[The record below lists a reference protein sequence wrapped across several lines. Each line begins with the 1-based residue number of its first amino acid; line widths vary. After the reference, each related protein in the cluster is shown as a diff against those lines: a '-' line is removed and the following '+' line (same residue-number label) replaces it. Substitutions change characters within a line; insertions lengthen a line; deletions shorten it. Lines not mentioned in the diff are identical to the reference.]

1 MKRIVPLLIVFAF
14 LFAACSHGESLKAD
28 TTTVTTNQTAAE
40 NTMNEITFGTKEY
53 KGFML
58 DNIYHSEI
66 GDIHFN
72 LYIPDGYDESE
83 KYALFVTLPG
93 WEGLYFQGVG
103 ENLYNEDFGFEAQKY
118 NDKMLIVAP
127 QLNDWGETSAD
138 EAIALT
144 EYFISH
150 YSIDETK
157 VYLNGYSGG
166 GETLSIMLGKRPEL
180 FAKALHVSSKWDGD
194 LFALAKAKTPLYIF
208 IGEGD
213 EYYGSEYVK
222 NAYNELFRLYK
233 QQGLNEKEI
242 NELLILDVKDQAYFT
257 EHGMSNQHGGGNLA
271 AFDETVMKWLFQ

>member
-1 MKRIVPLLIVFAF
+1 MKKVIPLLLIFVFVFAV
-14 LFAACSHGESLKAD
+14 CSCSKLPKTQ
-28 TTTVTTNQTAAE
+28 TTAVTTNQTATE
-40 NTMNEITFGTKEY
+40 NTMNEITFGTKDY
-53 KGFML
+53 KGFTL

-72 LYIPDGYDESE
+72 LYIPAGYDESE

-103 ENLYNEDFGFEAQKY
+103 ENLYNEDFCFEAQKY

-157 VYLNGYSGG
+157 VYVNGYSGG
-166 GETLSIMLGKRPEL
+166 GETLSIMLGKNPEL

-194 LFALAKAKTPLYIF
+194 LSVLAKAETPLYIF
-208 IGEGD
+208 IGESD
-213 EYYGSEYVK
+213 EYYGSDYVK

-233 QQGLNEKEI
+233 QQGLNEEEI
-242 NELLILDVKDQAYFT
+242 NELLILDVKDKAYFT
-257 EHGMSNQHGGGNLA
+257 EHGMSNQHDGGNLA